1 VNPRLA
7 LGISAGWI
15 PLAFLFDGLTVLVL
29 PFRISGDRQE
39 ATLIGV
45 ISFVGLG
52 AALAIQPIAGTLS
65 DRLRYR
71 LGRRAFMA
79 LAAAPAIG
87 GLWLLTGAAT
97 IPVLALGYLIV
108 QVAASAIQAAQQ
120 TLIPE
125 HVPPAFRGRAA
136 GMKTAAD
143 IGGAF
148 VAFLVLGWLL
158 AVGNLGLVAGS
169 ITGLLLGTMLLVWML
184 IPAAIPNEPP
194 PPNAAPRGV
203 PPAFVKL
210 IAARFLFLLGIY
222 VIGRFLTLLVAL
234 RLGADPEAAAA
245 ESGGLLAVFTL
256 ATAVSA
262 LASGPLTDRYGRSRT
277 MGGGAIIG
285 AIGVLGFLPDAGLP
299 GVVLAG
305 LLMSLGTAGFSAGN
319 WAAIADIVPAGD
331 AGRLMGL
338 ANIGTGGAA
347 ACAGL
352 LGPVIDW
359 GGFGP
364 AIAVAATATAAA
376 LLPLSGLPRL
386 AAVGPV
392 G

>member
-1 VNPRLA
+1 VNPGLA
-7 LGISAGWI
+7 LGISAVWI

-29 PFRISGDRQE
+29 PFRISGERYQ

-52 AALAIQPIAGTLS
+52 AALAIQPFAGALS
-65 DRLRYR
+65 DRLRGR

-97 IPVLALGYLIV
+97 IPVLALGYLVV

-125 HVPPAFRGRAA
+125 HVLPAFRARAA

-158 AVGNLGLVAGS
+158 AAGDLGLVAPF
-169 ITGLLLGTMLLVWML
+169 ITGLLLGTLLLAWTL
-184 IPAAIPNEPP
+184 TPAAIQNESPNPNIARRGLPP
-194 PPNAAPRGV
+194 GFLR
-203 PPAFVKL
+203 L

-234 RLGADPEAAAA
+234 RLGSDPDVAAA
-245 ESGGLLAVFTL
+245 ETGALLAVFTL
-256 ATAVSA
+256 ATAMSA
-262 LASGPLTDRYGRSRT
+262 LASGPLADRYGRSRT
-277 MGGGAIIG
+277 MAGGAIIG
-285 AIGVLGFLPDAGLP
+285 AIGVLGFLPAAGLP
-299 GVVLAG
+299 GVLLAG

-319 WAAIADIVPAGD
+319 WAAITDIVPAGD

-352 LGPVIDW
+352 LGPLIDL

-364 AIAVAATATAAA
+364 AILVAAAASAAA
-376 LLPLSGLPRL
+376 LLPLLGLPRL
-386 AAVGPV
+386 AALEPV

>member
-1 VNPRLA
+1 VNPGLA
-7 LGISAGWI
+7 LGISAVWI

-29 PFRISGDRQE
+29 PFRISGERYQ

-52 AALAIQPIAGTLS
+52 AALAIQPFAGALS
-65 DRLRYR
+65 DRLRGR

-97 IPVLALGYLIV
+97 IPVLALGYLVV

-125 HVPPAFRGRAA
+125 HVLPAFRARAA

-158 AVGNLGLVAGS
+158 AAGDLGLVAPL
-169 ITGLLLGTMLLVWML
+169 ITGLLLGTMLLAWTL
-184 IPAAIPNEPP
+184 TPAAIQNEAPNPNIATRGFPP
-194 PPNAAPRGV
+194 GFLR
-203 PPAFVKL
+203 L

-222 VIGRFLTLLVAL
+222 VIGRFLTLLVAR
-234 RLGADPEAAAA
+234 RLDSDPDVAAA
-245 ESGGLLAVFTL
+245 ETGALLAVFTL
-256 ATAVSA
+256 ATVVCA

-277 MGGGAIIG
+277 MAGSAIIG
-285 AIGVLGFLPDAGLP
+285 AIGILGFLPAAGLP
-299 GVVLAG
+299 GVLMAG

-319 WAAIADIVPAGD
+319 WAAITDIVPAGD

-352 LGPVIDW
+352 LGPLIDL

-364 AIAVAATATAAA
+364 AILVAAAASAAA
-376 LLPLSGLPRL
+376 LLPLLGLPRL
-386 AAVGPV
+386 AALEPV

>member
-136 GMKTAAD
+136 GMKTAETSA
-143 IGGAF
+143 APSSPF
-148 VAFLVLGWLL
+148 SSS
-158 AVGNLGLVAGS
+158 AGS
-169 ITGLLLGTMLLVWML
+169 WQWATSGSWQ
-184 IPAAIPNEPP
+184 
-194 PPNAAPRGV
+194 
-203 PPAFVKL
+203 
-210 IAARFLFLLGIY
+210 ARS
-222 VIGRFLTLLVAL
+222 RACC
-234 RLGADPEAAAA
+234 
-245 ESGGLLAVFTL
+245 
-256 ATAVSA
+256 
-262 LASGPLTDRYGRSRT
+262 SGPCS
-277 MGGGAIIG
+277 
-285 AIGVLGFLPDAGLP
+285 
-299 GVVLAG
+299 
-305 LLMSLGTAGFSAGN
+305 S
-319 WAAIADIVPAGD
+319 
-331 AGRLMGL
+331 
-338 ANIGTGGAA
+338 
-347 ACAGL
+347 
-352 LGPVIDW
+352 
-359 GGFGP
+359 
-364 AIAVAATATAAA
+364 
-376 LLPLSGLPRL
+376 SGC
-386 AAVGPV
+386 
-392 G
+392 